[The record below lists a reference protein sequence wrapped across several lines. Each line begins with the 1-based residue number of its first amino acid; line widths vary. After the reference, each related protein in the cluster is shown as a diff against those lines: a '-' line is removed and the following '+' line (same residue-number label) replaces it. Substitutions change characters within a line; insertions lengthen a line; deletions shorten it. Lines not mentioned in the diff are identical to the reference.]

1 LTHAFNLLLKTV
13 GVEHKQQLAVH
24 PVDLAPFRSGGPTD
38 RAGVAAAIDA
48 ACRDTGFLVLT
59 GHGVPDAVVELWLE
73 ACTDFFALP
82 MDEKLRYVVEE
93 PAANRGYTEPGR
105 EGLAYTLGAETP
117 ADLFEAMTF
126 GREDAVGPRYEGLG
140 HHFHPNIWPEHP
152 PGMRDAFLAYETAL
166 RMVADDVL
174 RAMAIALDL
183 PETWLVERCDG
194 SVITTRAINYERH
207 PGAPDPE
214 HGQMGL
220 GAHTDYGVLTLLA
233 ADDIPGLQVRRDGRW
248 HDVSVAK
255 GTFLGNIGDML
266 AMWTNDRWHST
277 LHRVL
282 PRAAVGP
289 GVGPDVPV
297 RRRSIARFLDG
308 DPSVVI
314 ECIPSCCSEQ
324 NPARYEPVLAGE
336 WLRAKIVG
344 GRTRAVVELPSTVQ

>member
-13 GVEHKQQLAVH
+13 GVEHNQQLAVH

-59 GHGVPDAVVELWLE
+59 GHGVPDGVVDRWLG

-140 HHFHPNIWPEHP
+140 HHFHPNVWPERP
-152 PGMRDAFLAYETAL
+152 AGMRDAFLAYETAL

-194 SVITTRAINYERH
+194 SVITTRAINYERQ

-248 HDVSVAK
+248 H
-255 GTFLGNIGDML
+255 
-266 AMWTNDRWHST
+266 ST

-282 PRAAVGP
+282 PRAAVGL